1 MIIYHSCVI
10 YGFREANA
18 GKVLNWDLLH
28 KNDMDIFFEKAEAF
42 HAGGPFYGIKTEINP
57 VTGYVRRGKAMKDA
71 VDEFYKKVCDY
82 SVANGLCVPATPEF
96 ACVLE
101 GDLNY
106 NLEMYSIEEL
116 AYEGVKST
124 VYIEVA
130 HATASP
136 EQLGRFVFEM
146 VEHIC
151 ALEKMEAN
159 DFAVK
164 NYSNSE
170 IEYAEEFDRLF
181 GLKEDMTDEV
191 SIVTNKMHSISLDT
205 VSLDS
210 KTMMCFKLVFR
221 HDTPRQAW
229 AFMAKILLLK
239 THSEE
244 HTWDQLLLDG
254 SYVYIHNRGR
264 RAQVGNVWLNEG
276 TILDL

>member
-1 MIIYHSCVI
+1 V
-10 YGFREANA
+10 YGFREANH

-28 KNDMDIFFEKAEAF
+28 KNDMDIFFERAETF
-42 HAGGPFYGIKTEINP
+42 HAMLPFYGIKTDINP
-57 VTGYVRRGKAMKDA
+57 VTGYIRRGKPMKDA

-82 SVANGLCVPATPEF
+82 SVANGLPVPPAPEF

-116 AYEGVKST
+116 KYDGIKST

-130 HATASP
+130 HSTATE
-136 EQLGRFVFEM
+136 EQLTKFVKDM

-151 ALEKMEAN
+151 AMEKMEPD
-159 DFAVK
+159 DFAIK

-170 IEYAEEFDRLF
+170 IEYAEQFERL
-181 GLKEDMTDEV
+181 LQEDMSDDV
-191 SIVTNKMHSISLDT
+191 NVVTNKMHS
-205 VSLDS
+205 VSLDDVDS
-210 KTMMCFKLVFR
+210 VKTMMCFKLVFR
-221 HDTPRQAW
+221 HDHPKQAW

-244 HTWDQLLLDG
+244 HTWDPLMLNG
-254 SYVYIHNRGR
+254 SYVYIHNRGQ

-276 TILDL
+276 TIIDTL